1 MSLGKELAL
10 GGLVHLGNGM
20 IFIDC
25 VYCQCL
31 YPILRF
37 LETILVFAAQ
47 KMFTEDTNS
56 LKALKCATSVLR
68 DSAGPLP
75 TVACWASWELV
86 LAWLKAGK
94 GSRFSITH

>member
-1 MSLGKELAL
+1 MSSGKELAL

-37 LETILVFAAQ
+37 LKTILVFAAP
-47 KMFTEDTNS
+47 KKFTEDTNS
-56 LKALKCATSVLR
+56 LKALTCATSVLR
-68 DSAGPLP
+68 DSAELLFLLWTAGP
-75 TVACWASWELV
+75 AGSWCWL
-86 LAWLKAGK
+86 G
-94 GSRFSITH
+94 